1 MSSQL
6 NQMIDIPRTRPVSK
20 RSVFKTRTF
29 GSLLLSLG
37 LALGG
42 CGSSESGV
50 DGTQG
55 GSGLTPVGVQDYGL
69 FKSIL
74 TAGQLPG
81 PETLDQVGF
90 FAEHKIGTPPTS
102 CAGTVCTAA
111 ELGSMAN
118 MISGSGCTL
127 IRLAFGTPLDPQ
139 SLPRPAVDVAVI
151 AEDSIAGSSLTEG
164 LRTLINGLEDSDTI
178 SLLGDG
184 QLLADHTSGA
194 ARAALAAKVGTFQF
208 GSGSA
213 LYDQLRLAMDTL
225 GPALAGRHRRV
236 ILLSSGLSVTTDS
249 LSRDRAGRLGQSF
262 AEGGGG
268 ISVIEMSSASN
279 AAGGVFLKNLAD
291 QSAAV
296 FYHVSSPSELPD
308 LFKREI
314 EYSLIPV
321 ATQVKVQLRAGS
333 SWQLR
338 EAFGISPRS
347 VTLASQQG
355 QIDIAALTVAWRK
368 TASGSGADRRGGGGG
383 LFVEVLPRLTA
394 DPRER
399 PSTVADL
406 DVSYTLPGVPGR
418 QAQTLKVVSQ
428 DGPGE
433 LLPSGRF
440 ASPAVEKGFVVLN
453 LYVALR
459 MAAQRTQVG
468 DLSGAY
474 GILANVDDKVRIWET
489 SHPDPEIRD
498 DLGYVKRFMDLLVKN
513 GADQQPRR
521 SGWFNEPWPRD

>member
-6 NQMIDIPRTRPVSK
+6 NQTIDSTPARPGSL
-20 RSVFKTRTF
+20 RSTFKARSR
-29 GSLLLSLG
+29 GSLLLTLG

-42 CGSSESGV
+42 CGSSGADGETPSG
-50 DGTQG
+50 G
-55 GSGLTPVGVQDYGL
+55 GLTPVGVQDYGL

-90 FAEHKIGTPPTS
+90 FAEHKIGMPPTS

-151 AEDSIAGSSLTEG
+151 AEDGIAGASLTEG
-164 LRTLINGLEDSDTI
+164 LRTLINGLEDADTI

-194 ARAALAAKVGTFQF
+194 ARAALAGKVGSFQF
-208 GSGSA
+208 GSGGT

-225 GPALAGRHRRV
+225 GPAQAGRHRRV
-236 ILLSSGLSVTTDS
+236 ILLSSGKVDS

-262 AEGGGG
+262 AEDGGG
-268 ISVIEMSSASN
+268 ISVIEMSSANN
-279 AAGGVFLKNLAD
+279 AEGGVFLKDLAD

-296 FYHVSSPSELPD
+296 FYHVSAPSELPD

-321 ATQVKVQLRAGS
+321 ATQVKVQLRAGT

-338 EAFGISPRS
+338 EAFGLSPRS
-347 VTLASQQG
+347 VSLASQQG

-368 TASGSGADRRGGGGG
+368 TAGGSGADRRGGGGG
-383 LFVEVLPRLTA
+383 LFVEVLPRLQA

-406 DVSYTLPGVPGR
+406 DISYTLPGLPGR
-418 QAQTLKVVSQ
+418 QTQTLKVVSQ

-474 GILANVDDKVRIWET
+474 GILTNVDDKARLWET
-489 SHPDPEIRD
+489 GHPDPEIRD
-498 DLGYVKRFMDLLVKN
+498 DLGYVRRFMDLLVKN
-513 GADQQPRR
+513 GADRQPRR
-521 SGWFNEPWPRD
+521 SGWFSEPWPRD